1 MNEKRPG
8 FCHLCGE
15 KLHGSY
21 LVYSNGLVVCER
33 CNRSVPHC
41 SQCNLPSRQL
51 TTARGVQI
59 CPACRQ
65 KAPICACCREP
76 ILGRYFLVGDSPL
89 RYCEVCMNTRPRC
102 DICRAP
108 LDDQGK
114 IFQGRDGK
122 AYRCSTCFS
131 TVVNDPAEAMHLY
144 NETYLLLSK
153 ALQLEIA
160 VLPKLSLV
168 ERARMIELHQQAG
181 ILAGIAST
189 NIPLGPEHQHLLG
202 FFQSVG
208 IDQTIYIEQ
217 LLPQTLFRAVAAH
230 ELAHSWQ
237 STHAPQGQAAK
248 IVEGFAEW
256 VAYRTLLLL
265 GHQGAA
271 ARLTRRNDLYGV
283 GLQYFI
289 ALERQQGQQAVLQR
303 ASRM

>member
-1 MNEKRPG
+1 MSEKQPG

-15 KLHGSY
+15 KLHGPY
-21 LVYSNGLVVCER
+21 LVYDNGMVVCER
-33 CNRSVPHC
+33 CNRTVPHC

-51 TTARGVQI
+51 TTVRGVQI

-76 ILGRYFLVGDSPL
+76 ILGRYFIVGDSPL
-89 RYCEVCMNTRPRC
+89 RYCEVCMHTRPRC

-108 LDDQGK
+108 LDAQGK
-114 IFQGRDGK
+114 IFEGRAGK
-122 AYRCSTCFS
+122 TYRCSTCFS
-131 TVVNDPAEAMHLY
+131 TVVNDPVEAMRLY
-144 NETYLLLSK
+144 KETYLLLSK
-153 ALQLEIA
+153 ALRLENP
-160 VLPKLSLV
+160 VLPKLRLV
-168 ERARMIELHQQAG
+168 EHVRMIELHQQAG
-181 ILAGIAST
+181 ILSGTDGSDT
-189 NIPLGPEHQHLLG
+189 PLGPEHQHLLG

-208 IDQTIYIEQ
+208 TDQTIYIEQ
-217 LLPQTLFRAVAAH
+217 LLPQTLFLAVAAH

-237 STHAPQGQAAK
+237 STHAPQAQATQ

-271 ARLTRRNDLYGV
+271 ARLTRRNDLYGE
-283 GLQYFI
+283 GLQFFI

-303 ASRM
+303 ASHM